1 MHRDGQRFVL
11 SISSFG
17 GLAVRGE
24 AACELDEARGEL
36 RWTMKIGNDAPGT
49 VVGVIGPCLRN
60 VQDLPGGVL
69 AIPNRPGHRIRDPW
83 KTLAASVQ
91 HLEYPV
97 PASMQYMAYSSSIGG
112 IAVHVLDRE
121 MVYKQLAFG
130 GAGRQMTFI
139 QYPFVAHGGQWTSP
153 SVVWQV
159 LSQDWHQA
167 ADRYRAWFRSWAE
180 KPQVSRRLAAC
191 PWSPRWVLC
200 ARPKDDPVLKD
211 VLKSMELRTVRGGA
225 RESPGVLAGG
235 LRRSPPG
242 GMVWAGARHHVSG
255 PRAGRGDGWRG
266 GAFEARRRAPREPS
280 ARGLLPQCAS
290 AQRHQQ
296 VVSVASRV
304 GMLTQ
309 DGPRREPISTEVF
322 HVACPAS
329 PGYQCHLENE
339 VLRVASRYG
348 GDGVQLDQ
356 IGAAWSVLCFDKS
369 HGHRTPA
376 TAWAEGYTHMLKEVR
391 SAVRKVK
398 PDFFCWVEGV
408 WEGASQYVDLSQGG
422 FWPDHPGSEPFP
434 EMYRYTLPEHPLF
447 GDARIGGVP
456 YWCPSDI
463 ARALRINAEASS
475 FFWDAEF
482 RDTVGL
488 LIDNGGEARW
498 FRKDSQALV
507 TLFNPHDRPRE
518 LAVRLRAAEMN
529 WHGQLPTA
537 KVLAAGIKVPVS
549 LDGSSIRL
557 SVKVRPPRGRGR
569 DAEGGLASRY
579 AVSKKAQTH
588 ETTPF
593 PPSTNGIKISWPPGH
608 VRDMSIGGVWNV
620 ALRLAPVNP
629 GWCGRKRKDGPSE
642 SPASRCPSDPP
653 NDAGGQSA
661 PHRAIAART
670 GASLGHRQYWQSAS

>member
-1 MHRDGQRFVL
+1 MVFIAAWDRTPTLVSAAADDRAVRFDLQASGFGLAAGSTRLAYSQGDPLVVLLYSDSPDIWRARNWRMIGPERPVVHRDGQRFVL

-180 KPQVSRRLAAC
+180 KPQVSRRLRSM
-191 PWSPRWVLC
+191 PVVPSMVIR

-211 VLKSMELRTVRGGA
+211 VLKSMELRTYEAGLARVPEYSQAGFDGVHLVGWFGQGHDTTYPDHEPGAEMGG
-225 RESPGVLAGG
+225 EDGLLKLAAG
-235 LRRSPPG
+235 LRANRLLAVYYLNARLLNVTSKSYRLHPE
-242 GMVWAGARHHVSG
+242 WAV
-255 PRAGRGDGWRG
+255 
-266 GAFEARRRAPREPS
+266 
-280 ARGLLPQCAS
+280 
-290 AQRHQQ
+290 
-296 VVSVASRV
+296 
-304 GMLTQ
+304 LTQ

-463 ARALRINAEASS
+463 ARARRINAEASS

-557 SVKVRPPRGRGR
+557 SVKVRRRQV
-569 DAEGGLASRY
+569 E
-579 AVSKKAQTH
+579 AV
-588 ETTPF
+588 
-593 PPSTNGIKISWPPGH
+593 
-608 VRDMSIGGVWNV
+608 M
-620 ALRLAPVNP
+620 LRA
-629 GWCGRKRKDGPSE
+629 D
-642 SPASRCPSDPP
+642 
-653 NDAGGQSA
+653 
-661 PHRAIAART
+661 
-670 GASLGHRQYWQSAS
+670 